1 MAVAKLRNVRLIF
14 PKMWSPN
21 DKGKYLCG
29 VLIEKDSPA
38 YTELMRAIKEAWA
51 AGRQKFGGTSFCE
64 NPTLAQVMNRAY
76 LKADGGLDSKGN
88 PVPEYYAGC
97 IGFTGNSRKP
107 IPVID
112 VTGAPVAEGDQRVY
126 DGQRANVSVD
136 IIGAIAQSVAAVGT
150 DPVALQGAL
159 ENLNY
164 EGITCDIVIDPA
176 THMPT
181 DCFMFMYTYDNQDP
195 VMLEQFAG

>member
-38 YTELMRAIKEAWA
+38 YTELMRAIKEAWV

-136 IIGAIAQSVAAVGT
+136 VSAVCKDNNPCIGRYIRSVMILSGGERIDTGFGDNVSAQDEWASEIQPGADAFGDIA
-150 DPVALQGAL
+150 P
-159 ENLNY
+159 
-164 EGITCDIVIDPA
+164 
-176 THMPT
+176 
-181 DCFMFMYTYDNQDP
+181 F
-195 VMLEQFAG
+195 

>member
-88 PVPEYYAGC
+88 PVPDYYAGC

-136 IIGAIAQSVAAVGT
+136 VSAVCKDNNPCIGRYIRSVMILNGGERIDTGFGDNVSAQDEWASEIQPGADAFGDIA
-150 DPVALQGAL
+150 P
-159 ENLNY
+159 
-164 EGITCDIVIDPA
+164 
-176 THMPT
+176 
-181 DCFMFMYTYDNQDP
+181 F
-195 VMLEQFAG
+195 

>member
-64 NPTLAQVMNRAY
+64 NPALAQVMNRAY

-136 IIGAIAQSVAAVGT
+136 VSAVCKDNNPCIGRYIRSVMILSGGERIDTGFGDNVSAQDEWASEIQPGADAFGDIA
-150 DPVALQGAL
+150 P
-159 ENLNY
+159 
-164 EGITCDIVIDPA
+164 
-176 THMPT
+176 
-181 DCFMFMYTYDNQDP
+181 F
-195 VMLEQFAG
+195 

>member
-51 AGRQKFGGTSFCE
+51 AGRQKFGVTSFCE

-112 VTGAPVAEGDQRVY
+112 VTGAPVAEGDQLVY

-136 IIGAIAQSVAAVGT
+136 VSAVNKDNNPCIGRYIRSVMILSGGERIDTGFGDNVSAQDEWAGEIQPGADAFGDIA
-150 DPVALQGAL
+150 P
-159 ENLNY
+159 
-164 EGITCDIVIDPA
+164 
-176 THMPT
+176 
-181 DCFMFMYTYDNQDP
+181 F
-195 VMLEQFAG
+195 

>member
-76 LKADGGLDSKGN
+76 LKADGGLDGKGN

-136 IIGAIAQSVAAVGT
+136 VSAVCKDNNSCIGRYIRSVMILSGGERIDTGFSDNVSAQDEWASEIQPGADAFGDIA
-150 DPVALQGAL
+150 P
-159 ENLNY
+159 
-164 EGITCDIVIDPA
+164 
-176 THMPT
+176 
-181 DCFMFMYTYDNQDP
+181 F
-195 VMLEQFAG
+195 

>member
-29 VLIEKDSPA
+29 ILIEKDSPA

-126 DGQRANVSVD
+126 DGQKANVSVD
-136 IIGAIAQSVAAVGT
+136 VSAVCKDNNPCIGRYIRSVMILSGGERIDTGFGDNVSAQDEWASEIQPGADAFGDIA
-150 DPVALQGAL
+150 P
-159 ENLNY
+159 
-164 EGITCDIVIDPA
+164 
-176 THMPT
+176 
-181 DCFMFMYTYDNQDP
+181 F
-195 VMLEQFAG
+195 